1 MLGRIAC
8 GRGLL
13 EATSY
18 ILLHQRI
25 RSIGPRP
32 KDARRSELSLTLARI
47 VGSPTMSDM
56 RRIAIR
62 LIVLSPRW
70 HDTCTTS
77 HKRLRQRQEMP

>member
-18 ILLHQRI
+18 ILLPSANSPH
-25 RSIGPRP
+25 RSAN
-32 KDARRSELSLTLARI
+32 DARRSELSLTLARI